1 MFQNSTFQDIRD
13 INVRAMTRSISWEQR
28 QVNSS
33 SVDLYFHTYI
43 LHKQNISRN
52 VKPDKNL
59 SFPSVDLLSTATPC
73 FSQLQEAIPL
83 TNLQIC
89 ADSFLMDSNM

>member
-1 MFQNSTFQDIRD
+1 MVT
-13 INVRAMTRSISWEQR
+13 
-28 QVNSS
+28 SS
-33 SVDLYFHTYI
+33 SADLYFHTYI
-43 LHKQNISRN
+43 VHKQNMSRN
-52 VKPDKNL
+52 IKPEKNL
-59 SFPSVDLLSTATPC
+59 SFPSVNLLSTATPC